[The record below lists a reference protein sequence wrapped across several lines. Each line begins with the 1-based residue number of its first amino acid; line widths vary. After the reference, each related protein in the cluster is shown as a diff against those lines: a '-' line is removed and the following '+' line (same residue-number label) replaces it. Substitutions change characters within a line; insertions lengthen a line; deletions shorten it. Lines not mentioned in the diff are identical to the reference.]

1 MIGFRLAMASLM
13 VALCIP
19 APVSAA
25 GPSGGPLQA
34 MQQQI
39 DRLTRQYDDLAKRLT
54 SPRIVLAPS
63 CVDAFSLTIRFNISA
78 DRTLAY
84 FAFQEQGG
92 NPPANFVTF
101 VEPGVT
107 SVVHEVNIDPTTG
120 PRRFL
125 VVAADTDGNAASS
138 LLPVAVDACIP
149 PCPPGAI
156 CPP

>member
-1 MIGFRLAMASLM
+1 MIDIRLAMASLT

-19 APVSAA
+19 ASANAA

-39 DRLTRQYDDLAKRLT
+39 DRLTQQYGDLAKRLT
-54 SPRIVLAPS
+54 PPRVALATS
-63 CVDAFSLTIRFNISA
+63 CVDAFSLTIRFNVRA
-78 DRTLAY
+78 DRDLAY
-84 FAFQEQGG
+84 FAYQEQGG
-92 NPPANFVTF
+92 DPPANFVTF

-107 SVVHEVNIDPTTG
+107 SVTHEFNIDPTTG

-125 VVAADTDGNAASS
+125 VVAADTIGNAASS
-138 LLPVAVDACIP
+138 LLPVAPDVCIP
-149 PCPPGAI
+149 PCPPGAV

>member
-1 MIGFRLAMASLM
+1 MIGFRLAMASLT
-13 VALCIP
+13 VSLSIA
-19 APVSAA
+19 APVNAA
-25 GPSGGPLQA
+25 SPSGGPLQA

-39 DRLTRQYDDLAKRLT
+39 DRLTRQYEDLAKRLT
-54 SPRIVLAPS
+54 SPRIVLAPA
-63 CVDAFSLTIRFNISA
+63 CVDAFSLTVRFNINA
-78 DRTLAY
+78 DRNLAY

-138 LLPVAVDACIP
+138 LLPVATDVCIP